1 MLKHISSSL
10 EYRTFLRDEKDHLGY
25 AQLKRLDTSKFHS
38 ALHKLRKL
46 DVDLAVDVLFPLY
59 SLSLIHI

>member
-10 EYRTFLRDEKDHLGY
+10 EYRAFLRDEKDHLGY

-46 DVDLAVDVLFPLY
+46 DVDLAVDVLFPLDRK
-59 SLSLIHI
+59 SVV